1 MGHVNVL
8 AATRT
13 LVPVRDPTTTTMLQ
27 CDDLF
32 LFPELCTRGTAEM
45 LMKEKNTEPV
55 DDATQ
60 VTHFLVATSLLKLM
74 DLQGLQN

>member
-27 CDDLF
+27 CDDLS

-55 DDATQ
+55 DDT
-60 VTHFLVATSLLKLM
+60 THFLLATSLLKLM